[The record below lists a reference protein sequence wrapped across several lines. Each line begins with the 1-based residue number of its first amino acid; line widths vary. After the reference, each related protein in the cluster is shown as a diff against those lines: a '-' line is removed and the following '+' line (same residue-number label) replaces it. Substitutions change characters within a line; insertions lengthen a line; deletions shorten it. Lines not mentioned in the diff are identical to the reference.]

1 MNSGISRIEKKKI
14 KLVHEIFEWLD
25 FKYPD
30 EYMII
35 NPTDENKT

>member
-1 MNSGISRIEKKKI
+1 MNSGISRIEKKI

-25 FKYPD
+25 FKYLD